1 MQYTN
6 YLLSNIPYLLGIT
19 EIAEDESAGFLGVRF
34 KYKDYEWTAS
44 VDGYKVDMHL
54 VGGSG
59 VRGLKKNMFTVGKKE
74 ETNVKHVE
82 YIKKYMTAI
91 LAHSGKLSI

>member
-1 MQYTN
+1 M
-6 YLLSNIPYLLGIT
+6 
-19 EIAEDESAGFLGVRF
+19 R
-34 KYKDYEWTAS
+34 
-44 VDGYKVDMHL
+44 L

-74 ETNVKHVE
+74 ETNAKHVE

>member
-6 YLLSNIPYLLGIT
+6 YLLANIPSLLNT
-19 EIAEDESAGFLGVRF
+19 ECREDESVGFLGVRF
-34 KYKDYEWTAS
+34 KYNDYEWTACI
-44 VDGYKVDMHL
+44 DGYKVNLHL
-54 VGGSG
+54 VGGCG

-74 ETNVKHVE
+74 DTNAKHVE

>member
-1 MQYTN
+1 MNYTN
-6 YLLSNIPYLLGIT
+6 YLLSNIPSLLGIN
-19 EIAEDESAGFLGVRF
+19 EIAEDESVGFLGVRF

-44 VDGYKVDMHL
+44 VDGYKVNLHL

-74 ETNVKHVE
+74 DTNVKHVE